1 MVYRSTPKAIAWNL
15 LLLTL
20 GSILFAIGINGA
32 VINNSFITG
41 GAYGAALLLW
51 YKTELLS
58 PPLWYLLFNL
68 PLFAL
73 GWFFVGRRFFWYSLY
88 GTLAVTLAAQW
99 ISVDFQIHEQL
110 YAAVAGGLI
119 CGAGSGII
127 LRSLGSAGG
136 LDIAAV
142 MLNTRFNIG
151 VGKVYLLFNLVLFTL
166 TISFYSPDIFIASII
181 LVFISSTMVDYIL
194 SLFNQRKIVYVISD
208 QNEKIAKTFSEV
220 LHQGGTFI
228 NAKGAY
234 TGKDKLI
241 LMAITNNI
249 QLKKLESVVF
259 AVDEHALFI
268 VENSFN
274 VIGSNFGKRKMY

>member
-20 GSILFAIGINGA
+20 GSVLFAIGINGA
-32 VINNSFITG
+32 VVNNSFITG

-58 PPLWYLLFNL
+58 APLWYFLFNI

-99 ISVDFQIHEQL
+99 IAVDFQIKEQL
-110 YAAVAGGLI
+110 YAAVAGGLV

-136 LDIAAV
+136 LDIAAI
-142 MLNTRFNIG
+142 MLNTRFNVG
-151 VGKVYLLFNLVLFTL
+151 VGRVYLLFNLVLFTL

-220 LHQGGTFI
+220 LHQGATFI

-234 TGKDKLI
+234 SGKDKLI

>member
-1 MVYRSTPKAIAWNL
+1 MAYRSTPQAIAWNL
-15 LLLTL
+15 FLLTL
-20 GSILFAIGINGA
+20 GSVFFALGINGA
-32 VINNSFITG
+32 VVNNSFITG

-51 YKTELLS
+51 YKTDLLS
-58 PPLWYLLFNL
+58 PAIWYLLFNI

-88 GTLAVTLAAQW
+88 GMLTVTLATQW
-99 ISVDFQIHEQL
+99 LTVDFQIKEQI
-110 YAAVAGGLI
+110 YAAVAGGLV
-119 CGAGSGII
+119 GGTGVGIT

-151 VGKVYLLFNLVLFTL
+151 VGKVYLLFNLILFAL

-181 LVFISSTMVDYIL
+181 LVFISSTMAEYIL

-208 QNEKIAKTFSEV
+208 RNEAIAKTFSEV
-220 LHQGGTFI
+220 LHQGATFI
-228 NAKGAY
+228 KAKGAY
-234 TGKDKLI
+234 SGNDKLI

-249 QLKKLESVVF
+249 QLKKLENTVF
-259 AVDEHALFI
+259 SIDEHALFI

>member
-1 MVYRSTPKAIAWNL
+1 M
-15 LLLTL
+15 LTL
-20 GSILFAIGINGA
+20 GSVVFAIGINGS
-32 VINNSFITG
+32 VVNNSFITG

-51 YKTELLS
+51 YKTDLLS
-58 PPLWYLLFNL
+58 PSSWYLLFNI

-88 GTLAVTLAAQW
+88 GMLTVTLAAEW
-99 ISVDFQIHEQL
+99 ITIDFQIKEQL
-110 YAAVAGGLI
+110 YAAVAGGLV
-119 CGAGSGII
+119 CGTGAGIT

-208 QNEKIAKTFSEV
+208 RNEAIAKTFSDV
-220 LHQGGTFI
+220 LHQGATFI
-228 NAKGAY
+228 KAKGAY
-234 TGKDKLI
+234 SGNDKLI
-241 LMAITNNI
+241 LMAITNNL
-249 QLKKLESVVF
+249 QLKKLENAVF

>member
-1 MVYRSTPKAIAWNL
+1 MVYRSTPKAIVWNL

-20 GSILFAIGINGA
+20 GSVLFAIGINGA

-51 YKTELLS
+51 YKTDLLS
-58 PPLWYLLFNL
+58 PPLWYLLFNV
-68 PLFAL
+68 PLFAI

-88 GTLAVTLAAQW
+88 GMLTVTLATQW
-99 ISVDFQIHEQL
+99 ITVDFKIQEQL
-110 YAAVAGGLI
+110 YAAVAGGLV
-119 CGAGSGII
+119 CGTGVGVT

-151 VGKVYLLFNLVLFTL
+151 VGKVYLLFNLILFTL

-181 LVFISSTMVDYIL
+181 LVFISSTMAEYIL

-208 QNEKIAKTFSEV
+208 RNEAIAKTFSEV
-220 LHQGGTFI
+220 LHQGATFI
-228 NAKGAY
+228 KAKGAY
-234 TGKDKLI
+234 SGNDKLI

-249 QLKKLESVVF
+249 QLKKLENAVF
-259 AVDEHALFI
+259 AVDEQALFI

>member
-1 MVYRSTPKAIAWNL
+1 MTLPNSATSIAWNL

-32 VINNSFITG
+32 VVNNSFITG
-41 GAYGAALLLW
+41 GAYGAALLIW
-51 YKTELLS
+51 YKSDLLS
-58 PPLWYLLFNL
+58 PSLWYLLFNI
-68 PLFAL
+68 PFFIL

-88 GTLAVTLAAQW
+88 GMLAVTLASQW
-99 ISVDFQIHEQL
+99 LVFDFQIKEQL
-110 YAAVAGGLI
+110 YAAIAGGLV
-119 CGAGSGII
+119 CGTGVGIT

-142 MLNTRFNIG
+142 ILNTRLNIG
-151 VGKVYLLFNLVLFTL
+151 VGKVYLVFNLILFTL
-166 TISFYSPDIFIASII
+166 TISFYSPDIFIASVI

-208 QNEKIAKTFSEV
+208 QNEAIAKSFSDT
-220 LHQGGTFI
+220 LHQGSTFI
-228 NAKGAY
+228 KAKGSY
-234 TGKDKLI
+234 SGKDKLI
-241 LMAITNNI
+241 LMAITNNL
-249 QLKKLESVVF
+249 QLKKLESLVF
-259 AVDEHALFI
+259 SVDPHALFI

>member
-1 MVYRSTPKAIAWNL
+1 MAHRSTPTAIAWNL
-15 LLLTL
+15 TLLTL
-20 GSILFAIGINGA
+20 GSMVFAIGINGA

-51 YKTELLS
+51 YKTDILS
-58 PPLWYLLFNL
+58 PPLWYLLFNI

-88 GTLAVTLAAQW
+88 GVITITLATQW
-99 ISVDFQIHEQL
+99 ITIDFQIKEQL
-110 YAAVAGGLI
+110 YAAVAGGLV
-119 CGAGSGII
+119 CGTGAGVT

-136 LDIAAV
+136 LDIAAI

-151 VGKVYLLFNLVLFTL
+151 VGKVYLLFNLILFTL

-208 QNEKIAKTFSEV
+208 QNEKIAKTFIDE
-220 LHQGGTFI
+220 LHQGATFI

-234 TGKDKLI
+234 SGKDKLI
-241 LMAITNNI
+241 LMAITNNL

-259 AVDEHALFI
+259 TIDEHALFI